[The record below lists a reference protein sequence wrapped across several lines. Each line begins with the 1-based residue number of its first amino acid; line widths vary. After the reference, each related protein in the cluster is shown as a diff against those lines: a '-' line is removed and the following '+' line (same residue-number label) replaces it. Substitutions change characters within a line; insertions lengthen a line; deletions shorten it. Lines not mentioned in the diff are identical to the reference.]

1 MDSIRIGRISA
12 INYTDGTARIVYTD
26 RDNAVTPELPL
37 LSAEYCMPKVDDLVL
52 VLHLPTGAEAGVIL
66 GRFWCDGNRPRE
78 SGPGLYRKDLS
89 DDGTCYIKCKDGK
102 IELHSPGGVQIS
114 GALTAGGMSATA
126 DSLTIAGA
134 LIADSVSASSVTAGG
149 KSLGSHTHT
158 DSVGG
163 ETSAPK

>member
-1 MDSIRIGRISA
+1 M
-12 INYTDGTARIVYTD
+12 
-26 RDNAVTPELPL
+26 
-37 LSAEYCMPKVDDLVL
+37 
-52 VLHLPTGAEAGVIL
+52 
-66 GRFWCDGNRPRE
+66 
-78 SGPGLYRKDLS
+78 S
-89 DDGTCYIKCKDGK
+89 DDGTCYIKCEDGK

-126 DSLTIAGA
+126 DGLTIAGA

>member
-1 MDSIRIGRISA
+1 MDTIRIGRISA

-102 IELHSPGGVQIS
+102 IELH
-114 GALTAGGMSATA
+114 L
-126 DSLTIAGA
+126 SLIH
-134 LIADSVSASSVTAGG
+134 I
-149 KSLGSHTHT
+149 
-158 DSVGG
+158 
-163 ETSAPK
+163 